1 MFQQTLRIEVKG
13 ALRRGREIL
22 ADFGTR
28 LYLRA
33 QEGQSLVEYAIIV
46 ALIAVVVMGA
56 IQAMGVGIAG
66 VFQRMLGSIQ
76 NIG

>member
-1 MFQQTLRIEVKG
+1 MFQLKQRIAVDG
-13 ALRRGREIL
+13 ALRRGREVL
-22 ADFGTR
+22 EDLGTR
-28 LYLRA
+28 LYLRV
-33 QEGQSLVEYAIIV
+33 QDGQSLVEYAIIV

>member
-1 MFQQTLRIEVKG
+1 MFHLTQRVAVEGI
-13 ALRRGREIL
+13 LRRGREIL
-22 ADFGTR
+22 QNLGTR
-28 LYLRA
+28 LYLRT